1 MSLLAHSIVAPF
13 SQISLCL
20 NCDHVSDPL
29 GDQCP
34 KCGLKGLMN
43 LKKAFVAFRHQ
54 HIFDSEYGVA
64 RGKKSAF
71 LACRCG
77 EHLQIQLAEGSIQ

>member
-1 MSLLAHSIVAPF
+1 MSYLAHSVVAPF

-20 NCDHVSDPL
+20 NCDHVSDPI

-34 KCGLKGLMN
+34 KCGQRGLMN
-43 LKKAFVAFRHQ
+43 LKRAFLAPKHQ

-64 RGKKSAF
+64 HTKNLTF

-77 EHLQIQLAEGSIQ
+77 RAYFEIQLAKGSL